1 MKARLNIRLEDQQ
14 LQKLKEIA
22 KDQKISVSKLIRQL
36 IEEKLIKD
44 GIKT

>member
-14 LQKLKEIA
+14 LEKLKEIA

-36 IEEKLIKD
+36 IEEKLIKVE
-44 GIKT
+44 